1 MTCGGRIDASG
12 GRKSALGGSCPIA
25 GPVSCTAPRR
35 LGSFVT
41 GLVFTLLLALSS
53 CSNSNSIWLVGSPED
68 KSELRVLFGI
78 LDSRST
84 PTVERFAATREISAI
99 FLRIKEYGKLASFLT
114 DLADRYPDDPN
125 DAWYLFT
132 AAWCYDS
139 EAAAPIASLYYER
152 VVNNYPDLEIEGT
165 SIHYESLMRL
175 IRTEKSPEK
184 RIGDFSTL
192 ISRFQDRVDMG
203 QMFFLLGKEYERVG
217 DWAKAVE
224 TYARFLPYFS
234 TQIPGYPDA
243 FTYARNIVDFYNS
256 PKDWAYEDLD
266 ALVRGIEVALDSG
279 SSMQLRKYRAKVN
292 FFAMSWHQ
300 DENDVNSQVLFDF
313 APLMVGSRV
322 NYANALDPSSST
334 REAYLKTWGWSDRVT
349 TWYLYF
355 RKINF
360 PADPDIHGRWEW
372 AGIYFGEKMQ

>member
-1 MTCGGRIDASG
+1 MVA
-12 GRKSALGGSCPIA
+12 
-25 GPVSCTAPRR
+25 
-35 LGSFVT
+35 
-41 GLVFTLLLALSS
+41 LLLMLAFASLWFLSA
-53 CSNSNSIWLVGSPED
+53 CSPSRSIWFAGSSGD
-68 KSELRVLFGI
+68 RAQLRVLFGM
-78 LDSRST
+78 LDSGDSSM
-84 PTVERFAATREISAI
+84 VGRFAAVREISSI
-99 FLRIKEYGKLASFLT
+99 LLRQREYGKLATFLT
-114 DLADRYPDDPN
+114 DTADRHPEDPY

-139 EAAAPIASLYYER
+139 EGAEPIAALYYER
-152 VVNNYPDLEIEGT
+152 IIKTYADLEVDGG

-175 IRTEKSPEK
+175 IRTVQAPER
-184 RIGDFSTL
+184 RIDYFKDL
-192 ISRFQDRVDMG
+192 ITRFQDRVDMG
-203 QMFFLLGKEYERVG
+203 RMLFLLGKEYERVG

-234 TQIPGYPDA
+234 VQIPGYPDA

-266 ALVRGIEVALDSG
+266 ELVKGIEDALSSG
-279 SSMQLRKYRAKVN
+279 SAVKLGRFRAKVN

-300 DENDVNSQVLFDF
+300 DEGDANSQVLFDF
-313 APLMVGSRV
+313 SALMAGSRV
-322 NYANALDPSSST
+322 SFEPALDPSSST